1 MSEQVMG
8 NFSGFVL
15 TNLRIRQRY
24 SNLVKSALLDEV
36 DAAGVLYKNQ
46 IGWLIVAAL
55 TLLGSGGIAA
65 AQEEGGIFGVGVF
78 FAIVCVV
85 IYFLTRKVVFVVC
98 AGSMEMI
105 EVLQG
110 DMMKESVAFIDAIE
124 HAKMTDR
131 AQRG

>member
-24 SNLVKSALLDEV
+24 SNLVKSALLHEI
-36 DAAGVLYKNQ
+36 DAAGVMYRSQ

-55 TLLGSGGIAA
+55 TLLGSGGLAA
-65 AQEEGGIFGVGVF
+65 SEEEGGIFGVGVF

-85 IYFLTRKVVFVVC
+85 LYFLTRKVVFVVC
-98 AGSMEMI
+98 AGGMEMT

-110 DMMKESVAFIDAIE
+110 NLMKESVTFIDAIE
-124 HAKMTDR
+124 NAKMIDR
-131 AQRG
+131 TQRG